1 MGVLG
6 SRVVE
11 RRGERDLSQGQL
23 ATYAEMEQ
31 SYLSMIEAGK
41 RTNVGADILERMT
54 LVLETTVEYLIGLTD
69 DPSPIPEVLA
79 DVQPDVAWVARQLNQ
94 LPAALRDRY
103 VRAINAMLAI
113 AETEE

>member
-11 RRGERDLSQGQL
+11 RRNKRQLTQGQL

-31 SYLSMIEAGK
+31 SHLSMIEAGK
-41 RTNVGADILERMT
+41 RSNVGVDYLERMT
-54 LVLETTVEYLIGLTD
+54 LVLETTVEYLIGVTD
-69 DPSPIPEVLA
+69 DPSPMPEVLA

-94 LPAALRDRY
+94 LPADLRDRY
-103 VRAINAMLAI
+103 VRAINAMLDI
-113 AETEE
+113 AQSEE